1 MSEVLQGE
9 RLSYWALV
17 RAQFSKN
24 RPAVVGMWCVLLLF
38 ILATI
43 APVIAMDQ
51 PFLWSDDQGV
61 QFPFF
66 AALFNRLLFEN
77 GVDLFFN
84 LLLVLAPLYGLAGWW
99 MHRQQRLGARGMG
112 LLLGFHFLAC
122 TLVIPASWF
131 GIENP
136 LHREAPIVD
145 FRVKQAEAVA
155 TGEAVS
161 AVFPLRKIHY
171 RETNPERSVLSPSST
186 FLLGTDLEGRDVFVR
201 MLYGTRISLTIG
213 VVAVAIYVLIGVI
226 LGAMAGYFGG
236 WVDVMISRLIEVM
249 ICIPSFF
256 LILTLVALVQDR
268 SIFHVMVIIGVTS
281 WTGVARLVRA
291 EFLQQRELEYVLAA
305 QALGLPRWR
314 VIFRHIL
321 PNALGPVLVSATFG
335 VASAI
340 ITESSLAFLGLGDL
354 SVPSWG
360 ETLNAGRLEMKPWLI
375 FPPGIAIFVVVSVFN
390 LAGEGLRDALDPKLR
405 T

>member
-1 MSEVLQGE
+1 MTPEPE

-17 RAQFSKN
+17 RLQFGRN
-24 RPAVVGMWCVLLLF
+24 RPAVVGLWCGVGLFALAIGAPLLAL
-38 ILATI
+38 
-43 APVIAMDQ
+43 DQ
-51 PFLWSDDQGV
+51 PFLWNDGQGLR
-61 QFPFF
+61 FPLL

-77 GVDLFFN
+77 GVDIFFN
-84 LLLVLAPLYGLAGWW
+84 LLLVLAPVYALAGWLL
-99 MHRQQRLGARGMG
+99 RRSGRLTLWTASG
-112 LLLGFHFLAC
+112 LIGLHLAL
-122 TLVIPASWF
+122 TALVVPQSWF
-131 GIENP
+131 GAPNP
-136 LHREAPIVD
+136 FHREAPIVD
-145 FRVKQAEAVA
+145 YRVLETQRLEA
-155 TGEAVS
+155 GEPVTAW
-161 AVFPLRKIHY
+161 FPARRIHY
-171 RETNPERSVLSPSST
+171 RETDPERSVQAPGPQ

-213 VVAVAIYVLIGVI
+213 VVAVAIYVWIGIV
-226 LGAMAGYFGG
+226 LGALAGYFGG
-236 WVDVMISRLIEVM
+236 WVDVAISRLIEVM

-291 EFLQQRELEYVLAA
+291 EFLQQRELEYALAA
-305 QALGLPRWR
+305 RALGLPRWR

-375 FPPGIAIFVVVSVFN
+375 FAPGLAIFFVVSVFN
-390 LAGEGLRDALDPKLR
+390 LVGEGLRDALDPQMR